1 MNLFRYCN
9 GLFHQRVNNNDN
21 KRGGVVEKIKLR
33 SYDFHDFE
41 GIKDG

>member
-1 MNLFRYCN
+1 M
-9 GLFHQRVNNNDN
+9 NNNDN

-41 GIKDG
+41 GKKTGKGSTTSV